1 MEKKPQKPVRGFV
14 ITAATCVGTGV
25 AAFAYG
31 RDVSEIIRAVISAF
45 AGAYALSVMLTVFS
59 EKDLLIED
67 NALHPK
73 RFFIGYLLSLAVAL
87 LLPLIVADAWPFMAI
102 YVVLALVSSPFV
114 GAYAG
119 TLLLMLTV
127 LLQGGSTPEFF
138 MYIFA
143 GFIAVALLGH
153 LDENMKTGLPV
164 FIALIVQTMFIVCYH
179 VMFLRES
186 LSVKILVVPFIN
198 AFIDFAILIVGLNA
212 FSFYVVRKTAERY
225 MEVNDPS
232 FALMTRFR
240 DTDEKLYKRA
250 IHTDYLTQRVAAALD
265 MDARKVRSM
274 SYYHRIFVVLEE
286 KSTANC
292 EDLLRQY
299 SFPEDAI
306 SGIMELVTH
315 KKGEPLSA
323 EATVVQL
330 CETMIASLQFM
341 FEKDR
346 EVNVD
351 YSVLVDRIFAKQR
364 ADGEFAKS
372 RLSLFGLGE
381 TERLLKKETL
391 YYDFLR

>member
-31 RDVSEIIRAVISAF
+31 RDVSEIIRAMISAF

-186 LSVKILVVPFIN
+186 LSVKIIVVPFIN